1 MQNNNQMKQNES
13 LIIPTMRYKDA
24 PAAIV
29 WLCNAFGFEKHLIVP
44 GEDETIA
51 HAQLKFGNGMIMLG
65 SENNHEFGRFIKT
78 PKDLNGIITQAPYI
92 IVEEIDKHYQRAI
105 SGGAEIILDIKDE
118 DYGGRGYSCRD
129 PEGHIWNFGSYNP
142 WK

>member
-1 MQNNNQMKQNES
+1 MKQNGS
-13 LIIPTMRYKDA
+13 IIIPTIRYKDA
-24 PAAIV
+24 PAAIE

-51 HAQLKFGNGMIMLG
+51 HAQLNFGNAMIMLG
-65 SENNHEFGRFIKT
+65 SENDNEYGKFVKT
-78 PKDLNGIITQAPYI
+78 PNDLNGINTQAPYI

-105 SGGAEIILDIKDE
+105 TGGAKIILDIKDE
-118 DYGGRGYSCRD
+118 DYGGRGYSCQD

-142 WK
+142 WT